1 MSEIKTSNP
10 SRPTSNHNKIWTITE
25 LLRWS
30 TDYLKEKGFQEARL
44 NSELLLSHTLNCSRI
59 DLYTRFDRPLG
70 KDELTVFKAL
80 FKRRLDHEP
89 LQYIIGESEFMGL
102 KFYVDKRVLIP
113 RQETEVLVEEVIN
126 LSRTFEG
133 TINILDIG
141 VGSGNIAVSLAK
153 FIDKA
158 FVTGIDV
165 SEDALVVAR
174 LNVDRY
180 SLNDKVKLY
189 HQNIFDEIKFDVKFD
204 IIVSNPPYISSIEM
218 KDVQPEVAEYEPL
231 IATTDNQD
239 GLTYYKR
246 IADIGRVLLKPG
258 GWLLFEIAYNQK
270 EDVFELFSNSG
281 YSSINA
287 IKDYGG
293 NFRVVKGRF

>member
-1 MSEIKTSNP
+1 MSSENT
-10 SRPTSNHNKIWTITE
+10 WTIKKI
-25 LLRWS
+25 LDWS
-30 TDYLKEKGFQEARL
+30 ANYLQEKGFDDARL
-44 NSELLLSHTLNCSRI
+44 NVELLICYTLNYKNRI
-59 DLYTRFDRPLG
+59 DLYLHHDKPLCES
-70 KDELTVFKAL
+70 ELSSFKEL

-113 RQETEVLVEEVIN
+113 RQETEVLVEETIN
-126 LSRTFEG
+126 INRTFEG
-133 TINILDIG
+133 NINILDIG

-158 FVTGIDV
+158 SVTGIDV
-165 SEDALVVAR
+165 SEDALAIAK

-180 SLNDKVKLY
+180 SLNDKVKLH
-189 HQNIFDEIKFDVKFD
+189 HQNIFNEIKLDTKFD
-204 IIVSNPPYISSIEM
+204 IIVSNPPYISFDEM
-218 KDVQPEVAEYEPL
+218 KDVQSEVAEYEPL
-231 IATTDNQD
+231 IATTDNKD

-246 IADIGRVLLKPG
+246 IVDVAKALLKPG

-281 YSSINA
+281 YSGLDA

-293 NFRVVKGRF
+293 NFRVVKGKV

>member
-30 TDYLKEKGFQEARL
+30 TDYLKEKGFQDARL

-59 DLYTRFDRPLG
+59 DLYTRFDQPLG

-102 KFYVDKRVLIP
+102 KFFVDKRVLIP
-113 RQETEVLVEEVIN
+113 RQETEVLVEETIN
-126 LSRTFEG
+126 IGRTFEG
-133 TINILDIG
+133 NINILDIG
-141 VGSGNIAVSLAK
+141 VGSGNIAVSLTK

-158 FVTGIDV
+158 SVTGIDV
-165 SEDALVVAR
+165 SADALVVAR

-180 SLNDKVKLY
+180 ALNDKVKLH
-189 HQNIFDEIKFDVKFD
+189 HQNIFDEIKLDTKFD
-204 IIVSNPPYISSIEM
+204 IIVSNPPYISSDEM
-218 KDVQPEVAEYEPL
+218 KEVQPEVAEYEPL

-239 GLTYYKR
+239 GLTYHKR
-246 IADIGRVLLKPG
+246 IVEVGKALLKPG

-281 YSSINA
+281 YSSIDA